1 MRSIG
6 NQMRS
11 IEIDFDVHKRIEMER
26 QSYAET
32 PNTVLRRLLGLNE
45 SKEQS
50 NGHTDE
56 DHSPMRGSWNGKGVT
71 LPAGT
76 QLQMEYCGQRYL
88 GVIEKASWVVD
99 GERYKSPS
107 AAAGGSA
114 RTKRG
119 TRTYLDG
126 WKYWWI
132 KRPSDEDWLPLKSLR
147 SLG

>member
-32 PNTVLRRLLGLNE
+32 PNTVLRRLLELNE
-45 SKEQS
+45 LKEQPS
-50 NGHTDE
+50 GHTDE
-56 DHSPMRGSWNGKGVT
+56 DHSPMRGCSWNGKGVT
-71 LPAGT
+71 LPDGT
-76 QLQMEYCGQRYL
+76 QLRMTYGGHTYF
-88 GVIEKASWVVD
+88 GVIEKAFWVVD

-107 AAAGGSA
+107 AAAGVCAS
-114 RTKRG
+114 TKRG
-119 TRTYLDG
+119 TRTLLNG

-132 KRPSDEDWLPLKSLR
+132 KRPSDEDWLSLESLR
-147 SLG
+147 V